1 MAFDP
6 DKYLSQSAPSAF
18 DPDAYLGVSQK
29 PAATGYTGPV
39 VEENPTWASTGGGAA
54 MGRPRMVNRTNVQ
67 ALPRPLESTL
77 AGVTKSAI
85 DPLIASAQLVTGGN
99 LGTSQLAQN
108 LDKQA
113 DVYYETNPISYGTGR
128 VAGAIAPAA
137 AVTKGVGMIPSFARA
152 NPIAQGAGLGAVSG
166 LLTPTNTGETGAEMY
181 QNVGQNVAIGTALGG
196 AIPAVGQ
203 LPSMLRGKAP
213 SPQLTQSIQQARD
226 LGYVIPPSQANP
238 SMLNRFMEGVAG
250 KISTAQ
256 NASAR
261 NQEITNRLAA
271 KSLGLAEDTIITP
284 QVLTDLRSTAG
295 DAYKNLGMSGQV
307 IADKSY
313 TNALDD
319 IAKPFI
325 TAAQGFPDAPP
336 SPVLNLVQSLK
347 SPSFDA
353 SAAVE
358 KVRQLRTAADD
369 AFRSGNTDI
378 GQASKKAAA
387 AIENALEG
395 HLSKTGQSDLL
406 TKFRD
411 ARQLIAKTYSIEK
424 AANTTTGTI
433 DAKKLA
439 AQLQRGKPLSGELK
453 SIAQFSQAFPKAS
466 QATEAMGSLP
476 QLSPLDYAAG
486 LIGGVSTGGLG
497 AGAILARPALRAA
510 ALSSPVQNRLI
521 SNTAAPFLTPEQR
534 RLATLL
540 TLQGVQGATNE

>member
-1 MAFDP
+1 MKFVP
-6 DKYLSQSAPSAF
+6 DTQEAPRF
-18 DPDAYLGVSQK
+18 VPDQASV
-29 PAATGYTGPV
+29 PANTGYTGPV

-54 MGRPRMVNRTNVQ
+54 MGKPRMVNRTNVQ
-67 ALPRPLESTL
+67 AQPRPLESAL

-85 DPLIASAQLVTGGN
+85 DPLVAGAQLVTGGN

-113 DVYYETNPISYGTGR
+113 DVYYEANPVSYGTGR
-128 VAGAIAPAA
+128 LTGAIAPAT

-152 NPIAQGAGLGAVSG
+152 NPIVQGAGLGAASG
-166 LLTPTNTGETGAEMY
+166 LLTPTNTGETGADLY
-181 QNVGQNVAIGTALGG
+181 GNVAKNVAVGTTLGG
-196 AIPAVGQ
+196 AIPAVGSI
-203 LPSMLRGKAP
+203 PSMLRGKAP
-213 SPQLTQSIQQARD
+213 SPQLAQSIQQARD
-226 LGYVIPPSQANP
+226 LGYVIPPTQANP
-238 SMLNRFMEGVAG
+238 SMLNRIMEGVAG

-261 NQEITNRLAA
+261 NQEITNKLAA
-271 KSLGLAEDTIITP
+271 KSLGLADDTVITP
-284 QVLTDLRSTAG
+284 QVLTDLRNTAG
-295 DAYKNLGMSGQV
+295 EAYKNLGMSGQV

-313 TNALDD
+313 INALDD

-353 SAAVE
+353 SAAIE

-378 GQASKKAAA
+378 GQASKKAAT

-395 HLSKTGQSDLL
+395 HLSKTGQGNLL

-466 QATEAMGSLP
+466 QATEGMGSLP
-476 QLSPLDYAAG
+476 QFSPLDYFAG
-486 LIGGVSTGGLG
+486 VLGGVSTGGLG

>member
-1 MAFDP
+1 MKFVP
-6 DKYLSQSAPSAF
+6 DTQQTPRFVPNEVVSPT
-18 DPDAYLGVSQK
+18 PTAY
-29 PAATGYTGPV
+29 AGPV
-39 VEENPTWASTGGGAA
+39 IEENPVWASTGGGAA

-67 ALPRPLESTL
+67 EQPRPLESAL
-77 AGVTKSAI
+77 AGATKSFI
-85 DPLIASAQLVTGGN
+85 DPLVAGAQLVTGGN

-113 DVYYETNPISYGTGR
+113 DVYYEANPISYGAGR
-128 VAGAIAPAA
+128 VGGALAPAA
-137 AVTKGVGMIPSFARA
+137 AITKGAGMIPSFARA
-152 NPIAQGAGLGAVSG
+152 NPIMQGAALGATSG
-166 LLTPTNTGETGAEMY
+166 LTTPINTGVTGAEMY
-181 QNVGQNVAIGTALGG
+181 QDVGQNVAVGTTLGG
-196 AIPAVGQ
+196 AIPGIGQ

-213 SPQLTQSIQQARD
+213 SPQLVDSITKARE
-226 LGYVIPPSQANP
+226 LGYVIPPTQANP
-238 SMLNRFMEGVAG
+238 SVLNRLMEGVAG

-261 NQEITNRLAA
+261 NQEITNKLAA
-271 KSLGLAEDTIITP
+271 KSLGLAEDTVITP
-284 QVLTDLRSTAG
+284 QVLSDLRTTAG
-295 DAYKNLGMSGQV
+295 DAYKNLGFAGQV
-307 IADKSY
+307 ITDKSY
-313 TNALDD
+313 VNALDD

-325 TAAQGFPDAPP
+325 VAAKGFPDAPP

-353 SAAVE
+353 TAGIE
-358 KVRQLRTAADD
+358 KVKQLRTAADD

-378 GQASKKAAA
+378 GRASKKAAE
-387 AIENALEG
+387 AIENALEN
-395 HLSKTGQSDLL
+395 HLSKTGQGDLL
-406 TKFRD
+406 TKFKE
-411 ARQLIAKTYSIEK
+411 ARQLIAKTYTIEK

-453 SIAQFSQAFPKAS
+453 DIAQFSQAFPKAS

-476 QLSPLDYAAG
+476 QLSPLDYLAG
-486 LIGGVSTGGLG
+486 VVGGVSTGGAG

-521 SNTAAPFLTPEQR
+521 PSTAAPFLTPTQR
-534 RLATLL
+534 NLATLL